1 MRDSFARDINY
12 LRISVT
18 DKCNLRCSY
27 CMPESGI
34 PLVPHSSIISFEQIA
49 AVVAAAVPMGIRKI
63 RLTGGEPLVRRG
75 IVDLVSML
83 GKIQGVETLAMTT
96 NGTLLPRFARELK
109 EAGLHRLN
117 ISLDTLDPARFAR
130 ITRVGTLDSVLEGIQ
145 AASDAGFTGTKL
157 NMVVQEATT
166 QAEIETMSRFCNEHG
181 LVFQRIVE
189 YNLTKTK
196 QDGGHYERPLP
207 CDVCNRL
214 RLLSNGVLKP
224 CLHSN
229 DEIPVDFD
237 NIRGSLQT
245 AIDMKPLLGTACTN
259 RPMVQI
265 GG

>member
-1 MRDSFARDINY
+1 MRDSFGRDINY
-12 LRISVT
+12 LRVSVT
-18 DKCNLRCSY
+18 DKCNLRCTY

-49 AVVAAAVPMGIRKI
+49 EVAAAAVTIGIKKI

-75 IVDLVSML
+75 IVDLVAML
-83 GKIQGVETLAMTT
+83 ARVPGIETLAMTT
-96 NGTLLPRFARELK
+96 NGTLLPQFALPLK
-109 EAGLHRLN
+109 AAGLHRLN
-117 ISLDTLDPARFAR
+117 ISLDTLDPDRFAR
-130 ITRVGTLDSVLEGIQ
+130 ITRVGNLASVLEGVE
-145 AASDAGFTGTKL
+145 AAKNAGFTGTKL
-157 NMVVQEATT
+157 NMVVQDKTT
-166 QAEIETMSRFCNEHG
+166 HAEIEAMSRFCVEHG
-181 LVFQRIVE
+181 LEFQRIIE
-189 YNLTKTK
+189 YNLTQTK

-214 RLLSNGVLKP
+214 RLLSNGSLKP

-237 NIRGSLQT
+237 DIRGSLLK
-245 AIDMKPLLGTACTN
+245 AINLKPLFGTACTN

>member
-1 MRDSFARDINY
+1 MRDLFGRDINY

-18 DKCNLRCSY
+18 DKCNLRCTY
-27 CMPESGI
+27 CMPESGV
-34 PLVPHSSIISFEQIA
+34 PLVPHDAVITFEQIA
-49 AVVAAAVPMGIRKI
+49 AVVIEAVGLGMTKI

-75 IVDLVSML
+75 IVDLVTML
-83 GKIQGVETLAMTT
+83 GSIPGIETLAMTT
-96 NGTLLPRFARELK
+96 NGTLLPRYAKELK

-117 ISLDTLDPARFAR
+117 ISLDTLDPGRFAR
-130 ITRVGTLDSVLEGIQ
+130 ISCTGTLDSVLEGIQ
-145 AASDAGFTGTKL
+145 AAKAAGFTGTKL
-157 NMVVQEATT
+157 NMVVQDKTS
-166 QAEIETMSRFCNEHG
+166 QDEIDQMSRFCDDQG

-189 YNLTKTK
+189 YNLTRTK
-196 QDGGHYERPLP
+196 QDGGRFERPLP

-229 DEIPVDFD
+229 DEIPVDFND
-237 NIRGSLQT
+237 IRGSLLR
-245 AIDMKPLLGTACTN
+245 AVHMKPLFGTACTN